1 MIEKL
6 FKFWGTAFL
15 LCLSFFFLIASI
27 GILKS
32 AFFSSDTLLLQGK
45 DRVAVIELKGAI
57 FKSSRFTRQVDELL
71 EDKKIKALVV
81 RINSP
86 GGLVGPSQ
94 ELYQSLKKAD
104 AQIPVVA
111 SIGSVGA
118 SGGYYAALG
127 ARNIFA
133 NPGSLTASIGVI
145 SEFANLEG
153 LYRWAKIDRFTL
165 KSGKLKDVGSETR
178 KMTFE
183 EKEFLLKM
191 LQDIHS
197 EFKLT
202 VKNARKLNDQE
213 VEKWTDGRVMTG
225 AQAHQAKLV
234 DALGGLDEAVDQA
247 KKLAGLP
254 EDAPIDFVGKTKKSV
269 LKELLGSD
277 EEDSLV
283 GNGLGRFDGLV
294 NALIPSRSGWRV
306 LFMAPL
312 DYSP

>member
-15 LCLSFFFLIASI
+15 LCLSFFFFIASV

-32 AFFSSDTLLLQGK
+32 AFFSSDKLLIQGK
-45 DRVAVIELKGAI
+45 DRVAVIDLRGTI
-57 FKSSRFTRQVDELL
+57 FKSSRFTNQIEELL
-71 EDKKIKALVV
+71 DDKHIKALVV

-104 AQIPVVA
+104 AKIPVVA

-127 ARNIFA
+127 ARKIFA

-145 SEFANLEG
+145 SEFANLER
-153 LYRWAKIDRFTL
+153 LYQWAKIERFTL

-178 KMTFE
+178 KMTPE
-183 EKEFLLKM
+183 EREFLLRM

-202 VKNARKLNDQE
+202 VKIARNLTDQE
-213 VEKWTDGRVMTG
+213 IEKWTDGRVMTG
-225 AQAHQAKLV
+225 SQAHQAKLV
-234 DALGGLDEAVDQA
+234 DSLGGLAEATDEA

-254 EDAPIDFVGKTKKSV
+254 DDAPVDFIRKTKKSV
-269 LKELLGSD
+269 LKELWGSED
-277 EEDSLV
+277 EDSLV
-283 GNGLGRFDGLV
+283 GNLFNRLDWVLNSV
-294 NALIPSRSGWRV
+294 APSQSGWRI
-306 LFMAPL
+306 LFMAPVA
-312 DYSP
+312 YSN